1 MCKKQNLKAFKLSW
15 LTLHYPFVSKQVHS
29 TQTIKISYTYLS
41 TPPRP
46 PNASSIEKKKKK
58 KKKTAKVT
66 QSKPKALKPN
76 FSILRR
82 IPLPKWEPSKHTR
95 NL

>member
-1 MCKKQNLKAFKLSW
+1 MCKKQNLKALKLSR
-15 LTLHYPFVSKQVHS
+15 LTLHYPFVLKQVHN
-29 TQTIKISYTYLS
+29 TQTIKISYTHLS

-46 PNASSIEKKKKK
+46 PNASSIEKKKL
-58 KKKTAKVT
+58 TNIT

-76 FSILRR
+76 FTILRR
-82 IPLPKWEPSKHTR
+82 ILLPKQEPSKHTR